1 MIHFGKEP
9 SGDLQICISPDEVGE
24 IYGLLQ
30 TAGLLQRRTF
40 DALGRYI
47 RQEYADELEHHRRRM
62 TAQIPGKVVVKREQS
77 GACSSYAECEQALRN
92 SGMEGEG

>member
-9 SGDLQICISPDEVGE
+9 SGDLSIRISPDEVGE
-24 IYGLLQ
+24 IFDLLQ

-47 RQEYADELEHHRRRM
+47 RQEYADDIAQYRRRI
-62 TAQIPGKVVVKREQS
+62 TAQIPRK
-77 GACSSYAECEQALRN
+77 
-92 SGMEGEG
+92 EGEG

>member
-24 IYGLLQ
+24 IFDLLQ

-40 DALGRYI
+40 DALGTYI
-47 RQEYADELEHHRRRM
+47 RKEFAAELEQYRRRM
-62 TAQIPGKVVVKREQS
+62 TAQIPRK
-77 GACSSYAECEQALRN
+77 
-92 SGMEGEG
+92 EGEG

>member
-24 IYGLLQ
+24 IFDLLQ

-40 DALGRYI
+40 DSLGTYI
-47 RQEYADELEHHRRRM
+47 KKEFATELGQYRRRM
-62 TAQIPGKVVVKREQS
+62 FERS
-77 GACSSYAECEQALRN
+77 R
-92 SGMEGEG
+92 

>member
-24 IYGLLQ
+24 IFDLLQ

-40 DALGRYI
+40 DSLGRYI
-47 RQEYADELEHHRRRM
+47 RQEYAAELEQYHRRMFERS
-62 TAQIPGKVVVKREQS
+62 R
-77 GACSSYAECEQALRN
+77 
-92 SGMEGEG
+92 